1 MTCNVSNEIFVIY
14 IYTCIEKCIWEMY
27 SYKVHEGGFEKNM
40 QTFNIDYTSNECFYK
55 NTQTF

>member
-1 MTCNVSNEIFVIY
+1 MCLMKYSLY